1 MCSWTNFSICILLNI
16 KSTNHLSY
24 VPEPQSKPQSISLK
38 MKVSSKFV
46 CLILSS
52 IGGRI
57 LVFASHIN
65 GIGAG
70 QLVAR
75 DDPKLYNTDK
85 ERNMVTPAND
95 HFIKMANECVQ

>member
-1 MCSWTNFSICILLNI
+1 
-16 KSTNHLSY
+16 
-24 VPEPQSKPQSISLK
+24 
-38 MKVSSKFV
+38 
-46 CLILSS
+46 
-52 IGGRI
+52 
-57 LVFASHIN
+57 VFASHIN

-85 ERNMVTPAND
+85 ERNIVTPAND